1 MACYSGSTA
10 TRSVCANRQQ
20 RFEPPAPPY
29 EESSHMNLNIARTE
43 PALARANGIELTYDT
58 FGDAQDAAAGADHGP
73 GGADDRLG
81 RRVLRRAGGARVPR
95 HPLRQP

>member
-1 MACYSGSTA
+1 MSLTGIVTFAFFTCQLRCILKDRTKENQSLGTLKVGA
-10 TRSVCANRQQ
+10 
-20 RFEPPAPPY
+20 
-29 EESSHMNLNIARTE
+29 ESSGNGLF
-43 PALARANGIELTYDT
+43 LANVTTLRHLRRRSGAP
-58 FGDAQDAAAGADHGP
+58 AGADHGP